1 MVATQETDN
10 AIKKFYRDL
19 GYTDRISGKQPKIN
33 LDGLVAKWYNEGFD
47 ASYPFWDAEAS

>member
-19 GYTDRISGKQPKIN
+19 GYTDKKAGKQPKIN

-47 ASYPFWDAEAS
+47 ASCPFWNAEAS

>member
-19 GYTDRISGKQPKIN
+19 GYTDRISGKKPKIN